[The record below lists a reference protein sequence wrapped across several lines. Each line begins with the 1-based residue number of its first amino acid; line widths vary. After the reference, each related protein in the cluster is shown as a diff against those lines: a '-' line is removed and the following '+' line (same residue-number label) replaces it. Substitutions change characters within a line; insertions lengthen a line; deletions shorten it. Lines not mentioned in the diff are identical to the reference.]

1 MDGDGVEYVFRLTKT
16 EEAPEPITGTSQDPE
31 YHPEN
36 WTDDPSGVNPTWR
49 YEWVCVRHRRNEI
62 WSAFSGPSL
71 WATYAVGEAGPIGPP
86 GLTTFTS
93 IVFLRSDTQ
102 PDTPTEGS
110 WEEPLPTSSP
120 Q

>member
-49 YEWVCVRHRRNEI
+49 YE
-62 WSAFSGPSL
+62 
-71 WATYAVGEAGPIGPP
+71 
-86 GLTTFTS
+86 
-93 IVFLRSDTQ
+93 
-102 PDTPTEGS
+102 
-110 WEEPLPTSSP
+110 
-120 Q
+120 